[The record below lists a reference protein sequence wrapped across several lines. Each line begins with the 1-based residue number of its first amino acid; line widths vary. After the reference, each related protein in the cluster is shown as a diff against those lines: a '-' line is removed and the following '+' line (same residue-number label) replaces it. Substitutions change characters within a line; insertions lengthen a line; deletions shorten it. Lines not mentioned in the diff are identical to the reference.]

1 MQHETVG
8 SVRIGSEWVS
18 IKRRGT
24 SAVDTARILGRAGE
38 GDDEVIYLD
47 RILHRHDGEAY
58 AEGWRACGAMVTQLF
73 RAR

>member
-1 MQHETVG
+1 MQHEILG
-8 SVRIGSEWVS
+8 SVRIGPEWVS

-24 SAVDTARILGRAGE
+24 SGVDTARILGRAGE

-47 RILHRHDGEAY
+47 RILHRQDGEAY